1 MPLARKRFGVQ
12 LAERQWLPIQALT
25 TEILTFVK
33 HMNLNINP
41 PKIHN
46 SLRKRLRAL
55 GGFRRIR

>member
-12 LAERQWLPIQALT
+12 RAERQWLPIQALT
-25 TEILTFVK
+25 TKILTFVK

-46 SLRKRLRAL
+46 SPRKRLRAL